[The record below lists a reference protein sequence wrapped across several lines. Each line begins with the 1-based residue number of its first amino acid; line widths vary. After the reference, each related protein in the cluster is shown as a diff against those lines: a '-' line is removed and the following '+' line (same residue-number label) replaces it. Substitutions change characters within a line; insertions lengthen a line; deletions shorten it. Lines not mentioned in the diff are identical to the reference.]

1 MKINRIWGSKRR
13 IGVALQNRPFSVQKR
28 ILLRHESDSF
38 KIVRHTAAFLLI
50 LLGEETM
57 PFYTIFNGLSG
68 MEKGIPN

>member
-1 MKINRIWGSKRR
+1 
-13 IGVALQNRPFSVQKR
+13 
-28 ILLRHESDSF
+28 
-38 KIVRHTAAFLLI
+38 LI